1 MRRIGFISEKGGVAK
16 STSALNVAA
25 GLARRG
31 FRTLLVDVD
40 PQHNASLVLLGG
52 RPAGPPTLGAV
63 LLNDATAAEA
73 IRATA
78 TPGLDVLPSDVSL
91 AEANLALTNLVGREC
106 RLRSAL
112 EAVEGDYDYV
122 VLDTSPQRSLLTI
135 NALVYLDEAI
145 VPVDPGLFAV
155 AGLGQLQAAVDDVRR
170 YLDNR
175 RLRIAG
181 LVLTRTQN
189 NNVSRD
195 VEAQLRGLFGALVY
209 RATIPT
215 NAKVEEA
222 HSRYQSVL
230 DYAPRSAGARAYA
243 QLVEEII
250 ADGQRTRTQDGAR
263 VLAGGPA
270 PADDASAA

>member
-25 GLARRG
+25 GLTRRG
-31 FRTLLVDVD
+31 FRTLLVDLD
-40 PQHNASLVLLGG
+40 PQANASLVLLGG
-52 RPAGPPTLGAV
+52 RPAEPPTLGAV
-63 LLNDATAAEA
+63 LLGDATAAEA
-73 IRATA
+73 VRSTATA
-78 TPGLDVLPSDVSL
+78 GLDVLPADVTL
-91 AEANLALTNLVGREC
+91 ADANLALTNLVGREC
-106 RLRSAL
+106 RLRGAL
-112 EAVEGDYDYV
+112 GTIEDRYDFV

-155 AGLGQLQAAVDDVRR
+155 AGLGQLQAAVEDVRR
-170 YLDNR
+170 FLDNR

-195 VEAQLRGLFGALVY
+195 VESQLRGLFGSLVY
-209 RATIPT
+209 RTTIPT
-215 NAKVEEA
+215 NAKCEEA

-230 DYAPRSAGARAYA
+230 EYAPRSAGAKAYA
-243 QLVEEII
+243 ELVEEII
-250 ADGQRTRTQDGAR
+250 ADGQRTQDGAR
-263 VLAGGPA
+263 VAPGGPVA
-270 PADDASAA
+270 ADDAA